1 VRHSVLLVQDDDDLR
16 TLYGFSLANS
26 GLRVKAVR
34 NGLEALT
41 ELQEQSPDVIV
52 TDLAM
57 PVIDGKS
64 LIGIIKKKA
73 ELAAIPIIAMTAYGQ
88 NLQNFAK
95 SAGADL
101 AVEKPAE
108 INSLCDLVN
117 SVLPQ
122 L

>member
-1 VRHSVLLVQDDDDLR
+1 MRHSVLLVEDDDDLR
-16 TLYGFSLANS
+16 ALYGFSLANS

-34 NGLEALT
+34 NGLDALT
-41 ELQEQSPDVIV
+41 ELQAHCPDVIV

-57 PVIDGKS
+57 PVIDGIT

-88 NLQNFAK
+88 NLQNLAK

-108 INSLCDLVN
+108 IKSFCELVT

-122 L
+122 S